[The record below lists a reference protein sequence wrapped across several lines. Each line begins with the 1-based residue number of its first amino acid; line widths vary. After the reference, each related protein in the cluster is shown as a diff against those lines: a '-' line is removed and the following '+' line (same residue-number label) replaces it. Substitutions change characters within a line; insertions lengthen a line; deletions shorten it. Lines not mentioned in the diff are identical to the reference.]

1 MFLDVELKNQDSKV
15 LRHAVAAAVG
25 RQLIGSNHI
34 SEDTPKRKV

>member
-1 MFLDVELKNQDSKV
+1 MWNLKTGIQKV